1 MRSAKATNVDLEGW
15 ACEVMEKIT
24 GKPHQRSRSSV
35 LNPLQQ
41 APSRPVSRVDGPAPR
56 RPSQANSDASSRRPS
71 AVSIESGRRPSGAEG
86 SPRHAAPFPARSSS
100 HAPTRSTSSN
110 EGASPTSGIDRMMM
124 PPPGGRSD
132 RERDRE
138 AQRAY
143 AYRQGT
149 IGIAFDGGAGAP
161 PTPPA
166 KEEKRRAP
174 MTTMTSGGNGAGM
187 GVANG
192 WDRSR

>member
-35 LNPLQQ
+35 HNPLQQ
-41 APSRPVSRVDGPAPR
+41 APSRPVSRIDGPAPR
-56 RPSQANSDASSRRPS
+56 RPSQQNSDTSSRRPS

-86 SPRHAAPFPARSSS
+86 SPRNAAPFPARTSS
-100 HAPTRSTSSN
+100 HAPTRSSSSN
-110 EGASPTSGIDRMMM
+110 EGASPTMM
-124 PPPGGRSD
+124 PPPGGRSE

-187 GVANG
+187 GFA
-192 WDRSR
+192 SR